1 MAKEFSR
8 SQRVSQQVQKEIAL
22 ILQREIKDPRIG
34 MVTVSG
40 ADVSKD
46 LAYAKIFV
54 TFLTTGDQTPEA
66 GLEALTEASGYI
78 RSLLGKAIR
87 LRVTPEITFCFD
99 QSLTEGMR
107 ISNMVSQAVK
117 SDETRRVA
125 TDNLEIKEQSHDS
138 KADDNSPKES
148 N

>member
-8 SQRVSQQVQKEIAL
+8 TQRVSQQIQKEVAL

-40 ADVSKD
+40 VEVSRD
-46 LAYAKIFV
+46 LAYAKVFV
-54 TFLTTGDQTPEA
+54 TFLTTGEQTPEG
-66 GLEALTEASGYI
+66 GLEALREVAGYV

-87 LRVTPEITFCFD
+87 LRVTPEINFFFD

-107 ISNMVSQAVK
+107 ISNLVSQAVK
-117 SDETRRVA
+117 SDEDRRV
-125 TDNLEIKEQSHDS
+125 DGDED
-138 KADDNSPKES
+138 
-148 N
+148 

>member
-8 SQRVSQQVQKEIAL
+8 TQRVSNQLQKEIAL

-40 ADVSKD
+40 VEVSRD
-46 LAYAKIFV
+46 MAYAKVYV
-54 TFLTTGDQTPEA
+54 TFLTMGEQTPEG
-66 GLEALTEASGYI
+66 GLEALHEATGYI

-87 LRVTPEITFCFD
+87 LRVTPEITFFFD

-107 ISNMVSQAVK
+107 ISNLVSQAVK
-117 SDETRRVA
+117 SDEERRV
-125 TDNLEIKEQSHDS
+125 DEDGEQ
-138 KADDNSPKES
+138 E
-148 N
+148 